1 MIPQD
6 MCDIFLLFLQVEIMQ
21 SGEFPTMPVYTNYKV
36 IEMNVKFLHENKL
49 LNEYNCS
56 EWN

>member
-56 EWN
+56 E